1 MSIRIYE
8 AYRELFSD
16 TKPIRGRN
24 VEVRPWG
31 DRRRDWEQVICRV
44 QEDGQCAYGARMH
57 STDVFL
63 VMPNGDLRFDCG
75 GWYTPTTAEFMNRL
89 VLGIR
94 VDKRHGK
101 MWVHRNVG
109 TEEFC
114 ALLDK
119 PVLVK
124 WDTTNPNY
132 EHYQL
137 AEPSIA
143 QQKVI
148 DPVKAKA
155 ERLKVKA
162 FKEYALSMLKISDGC
177 VSDDLVAQYMQ
188 HPNRYWEE
196 CTDLLGNQFHRRE
209 MRNLDF
215 NTRQEAALLD
225 AMQTQDSDEQIEL
238 FPQLLV
244 MFVRGMDSDNG
255 RYDPKKVAAKIDRV
269 LIKYCDVHKYNEV
282 VVTKPL
288 TNVK

>member
-8 AYRELFSD
+8 AYKELFNN
-16 TKPIRGRN
+16 TKPIRGRS

-31 DRRRDWEQVICRV
+31 DRRRDWEQVVCRV
-44 QEDGQCAYGARMH
+44 QDDGRLAYGARMH
-57 STDVFL
+57 STDVLL
-63 VMPNGDLRFDCG
+63 VMPNGDLIYKND
-75 GWYTPTTAEFMNRL
+75 GWDTPTTAEFMGSL

-94 VDKRHGK
+94 VFKRYNRL
-101 MWVHRNVG
+101 WVSRDVG
-109 TEEFC
+109 TEKFC

-132 EHYQL
+132 EHYRL

-155 ERLKVKA
+155 ERLKIKD
-162 FKEYALSMLKISDGC
+162 FKDYALSMLKISDGC
-177 VSDDLVAQYMQ
+177 VSEELINQYMQ

-196 CTDLLGNQFHRRE
+196 NTNLSGQIFHRRE

-215 NTRQEAALLD
+215 NDKQETALLD
-225 AMQTQDSDEQIEL
+225 AMQTQDSDEQLEL

-244 MFVRGMDSDNG
+244 MFVRGMESDGN
-255 RYDPKKVAAKIDRV
+255 RYDPKKVVAKIDRV
-269 LIKYCDVHKYNEV
+269 ITKYCEIHKYNEV